1 MAIEGGLT
9 LTGIDGLRGLEPGL
23 GSGRPPGGW
32 RVCAPRGVCKDF
44 RGSRR
49 GSGYV
54 LEDLQGVG
62 RVWGGL
68 GCSLQTLVATVSLY
82 DSVCGRFSRDCSLHA
97 GRGTISIEWPPEIP
111 FSL

>member
-1 MAIEGGLT
+1 MAIEGG

-68 GCSLQTLVATVSLY
+68 GCRPYQRRCLRERVAEWLAANGDGVS
-82 DSVCGRFSRDCSLHA
+82 R
-97 GRGTISIEWPPEIP
+97 
-111 FSL
+111 

>member
-1 MAIEGGLT
+1 MAIEGG

-23 GSGRPPGGW
+23 GSGRTPGGW

-54 LEDLQGVG
+54 LVDLQGVG

-68 GCSLQTLVATVSLY
+68 GCRPHQ
-82 DSVCGRFSRDCSLHA
+82 
-97 GRGTISIEWPPEIP
+97 PPPAPRLEP
-111 FSL
+111 LFG